1 MTDNRGTNDM
11 SNQNSCYE
19 SYGEYLRR
27 AAQAC
32 EAGDMLLGMHLYL
45 AAYERAVAD
54 PDIPDGMAL
63 AGLREAW
70 NLACDLKERSMAE
83 YVFEKLE
90 PFLTGEEIAACAN
103 ELQNLAL
110 DRLEAYG
117 ISREDLR
124 DMAQMISQDF
134 VVGDGSIV
142 KVESIAISAAA
153 ADMTAEGGESGES
166 EQAPEAPDAVDAPEA
181 TEATEAL
188 EAPETPAASEQAQEE
203 PLPAPPF
210 GAKRESGA
218 PRANMN
224 SAPADFNPYDM
235 YNTSSIG
242 TSYHAATNEGA
253 GSYTFTRD
261 KDRAAESE
269 RLRAQQEAAAAE
281 SSAEEHADAAQ
292 DASAQG
298 DSDQASAKGKPD
310 QALAKGEPGQAS
322 APASAPG
329 VSLPANQVPLPP
341 TPQVPLPGAHA
352 LNYGNLAG
360 YGEAIAAVR
369 ELGVGLERDK
379 GFQNFIGMMNSRHG
393 LDRMP
398 ALDTLL
404 FRASVVEDATRFVDA
419 TIGEIG
425 LPVLR
430 MSMEEGFQGAP
441 VLCVTTFG
449 DSRPRMN
456 HTHNRF
462 DGPAILVLDDLD
474 TWSLPQTPENAE
486 GLMGLVM
493 ANMSRGA
500 REAINMI
507 RSAVEDPD
515 VYVLATA
522 SFTGDVD
529 PFFYEMLEPLTIIEI
544 ALPSEEERDEIWREI
559 MHDHPSTRPLDRK
572 ALVRFSAGI
581 PRYDMYMAARAA
593 LEDAYKAG
601 LVQRTYL
608 PVTPQ
613 NIYDKLAACL
623 PLDSDEYQAIEDEVV
638 RSFRGELDDFD
649 SLLDELP
656 E

>member
-19 SYGEYLRR
+19 SYDEYLRR

-70 NLACDLKERSMAE
+70 NLACNLKERSMAE

-90 PFLTGEEIAACAN
+90 PFLTGEEIAVCAN

-110 DRLEAYG
+110 DRLESYG

-124 DMAQMISQDF
+124 DMAEMISQDF
-134 VVGDGSIV
+134 VVGEGSVV
-142 KVESIAISAAA
+142 KVESIAIPAAA
-153 ADMTAEGGESGES
+153 VGAVAKPDEPDEGDQAHVSPEASTVA
-166 EQAPEAPDAVDAPEA
+166 QAPAVPEDAPA
-181 TEATEAL
+181 K
-188 EAPETPAASEQAQEE
+188 
-203 PLPAPPF
+203 PLPAQKLGEKKEGEP
-210 GAKRESGA
+210 

-224 SAPADFNPYDM
+224 SAPADFNPYDQ
-235 YNTSSIG
+235 YKTSSIG
-242 TSYHAATNEGA
+242 KSYHVATNEGA
-253 GSYTFTRD
+253 GAYTFTRD

-269 RLRAQQEAAAAE
+269 SYRASEEAAKVQPSAPEDAAVEQDVRAQGAAAE
-281 SSAEEHADAAQ
+281 VAPS
-292 DASAQG
+292 
-298 DSDQASAKGKPD
+298 QAI
-310 QALAKGEPGQAS
+310 
-322 APASAPG
+322 APG
-329 VSLPANQVPLPP
+329 VSLPANQAPVPPV
-341 TPQVPLPGAHA
+341 PQVPPTNAHS

-360 YGEAIAAVR
+360 YGEAVAAVR

-404 FRASVVEDATRFVDA
+404 FRAAVVEDATRFVDA

-474 TWSLPQTPENAE
+474 TWSMPQVPENSE

-507 RSAVEDPD
+507 RAAVEDPD
-515 VYVLATA
+515 VYVLATS
-522 SFTGDVD
+522 SFIGEVD
-529 PFFYEMLEPLTIIEI
+529 PFFYEILEPLTIIEI
-544 ALPSEEERDEIWREI
+544 ALPNEEDRDEIWREI

-581 PRYDMYMAARAA
+581 PRYDIYMAARAA

-601 LVQRTYL
+601 LVHRAYL

-623 PLDSDEYQAIEDEVV
+623 PLDSDEYRAIEDEVV

-649 SLLDELP
+649 GLLDELS